1 MEREPFGARLNR
13 PDVDRVDAPGRVD
26 TPSEALRR
34 FRPERARLAPLSPAE
49 ADAYIR
55 TCRAE
60 NPAVRAIE
68 KASPEARGL
77 LVALIKGRGHA
88 VERHEGGVTSTQ
100 TDRRVRLLEDPA
112 ITDDALRASS
122 RDAYKPG
129 RHKCGAYATRIADPD
144 AFAVCA
150 ARTIEHPLVRA
161 VLDRP
166 YDPADQA
173 SGVEIP
179 LVDLLGPDGYK
190 YCAGHALKPIQ
201 GSVEIALACRA
212 TWVDA
217 LRNNSTPD
225 APAPESVLLRP
236 DHFKESV
243 VRSYFR
249 PTLDRTGWELATM
262 YVHPKPPGGRT

>member
-1 MEREPFGARLNR
+1 MEREPYGARLNR
-13 PDVDRVDAPGRVD
+13 RDVDRVDVPGQGD
-26 TPSEALRR
+26 TPGEALRR
-34 FRPERARLAPLSPAE
+34 FRPERARLASVSPAE
-49 ADAYIR
+49 ADAYIAR
-55 TCRAE
+55 YRAE
-60 NPAVRAIE
+60 NPAVQAIE

-88 VERHEGGVTSTQ
+88 VERHEGGVTSRQ
-100 TDRRVRLLEDPA
+100 TDRRVRFLEDPA
-112 ITDDALRASS
+112 IIDDAVRASS

-150 ARTIEHPLVRA
+150 ARTIDHPLVRA

-190 YCAGHALKPIQ
+190 YCAGHALKPVQ
-201 GSVEIALACRA
+201 GSIDIARACRIA
-212 TWVDA
+212 WIDA
-217 LRNNSTPD
+217 LRNNSASD
-225 APAPESVLLRP
+225 WPAPESLLLRP
-236 DHFKESV
+236 DHFKDSV

-262 YVHPKPPGGRT
+262 YVHPRPPGGRI